1 MGVNNAANLDRATVR
16 DFGREWQRFDQDG
29 VGDAELLRLFEEY
42 FAIFPWRSLP
52 QHAVGLDAGCGCGS
66 GR

>member
-1 MGVNNAANLDRATVR
+1 
-16 DFGREWQRFDQDG
+16 
-29 VGDAELLRLFEEY
+29 LLRLFEEY